1 MYIDIKSTWLVP
13 NSGNQSMDS
22 SPSKSLKVI
31 LDVDFHGVFPFV
43 RNAKLQAANQHI
55 GWVSESPNYE
65 PFFWANYGGLSGGQP
80 KWWFSR
86 GMLPKPKS
94 PWFRFRKYSS
104 FSQIFSFE
112 QVRAMTFWPM
122 ILLKLLLPAF
132 AAPCCGSG
140 IQESGIWH
148 VKKEQL
154 PLNTTKSEVIRWSQ
168 HVIWRFL
175 FDSTWNV
182 ASICWFWWSTFP
194 SLRCHVTIPL
204 SDDDVSDRPKLI
216 FIALIGFSKALSWVA
231 TWKRSFCLGVEKLVQ
246 WENYICD
253 MFTLRSL

>member
-122 ILLKLLLPAF
+122 ILLKLLF
-132 AAPCCGSG
+132 C
-140 IQESGIWH
+140 
-148 VKKEQL
+148 L
-154 PLNTTKSEVIRWSQ
+154 PLPH
-168 HVIWRFL
+168 HVVVLEFKNQA
-175 FDSTWNV
+175 FDMLKRATSTEHNKKWGDKMV
-182 ASICWFWWSTFP
+182 TACYLKVSFWFNMKCCLYLLVLMKHFP
-194 SLRCHVTIPL
+194 
-204 SDDDVSDRPKLI
+204 
-216 FIALIGFSKALSWVA
+216 
-231 TWKRSFCLGVEKLVQ
+231 
-246 WENYICD
+246 
-253 MFTLRSL
+253 FT